1 MTKQPFQPVFI
12 LFLCLL
18 CLSSCTKKALVT
30 QTSKENCTV
39 SSTSFYY
46 DSLLYVTN
54 QNSTFDTINAQA
66 TLKPY
71 FSNRTVSI
79 AKNFGGYG
87 LLCEYA
93 RAKSKSTDAMS
104 DTKLSYLRNELQQ
117 QIFAATADVNS
128 MQAEI
133 ACEKSR
139 MLELQK
145 ELQAWISKRLNRA
158 TVYSIALG
166 GIVTIIGS
174 TIALQEG
181 DINYEQGSQI
191 IGAVAVTY
199 LSFRSIA
206 LRKKVLY
213 RHENRNHLRDIYEN
227 NTFSRTYSPFL
238 WNFMS
243 KEFKLNGTLTT
254 GKKEIIKK
262 WEKNF
267 PILLLDDTKENKKH
281 NKEVQSNKELMTKFI
296 GKGGEYSVDEL
307 ETRIYMYET
316 LAAELDLVHYDLKR
330 LQQEMLIK
338 Y

>member
-1 MTKQPFQPVFI
+1 
-12 LFLCLL
+12 
-18 CLSSCTKKALVT
+18 
-30 QTSKENCTV
+30 
-39 SSTSFYY
+39 
-46 DSLLYVTN
+46 
-54 QNSTFDTINAQA
+54 
-66 TLKPY
+66 
-71 FSNRTVSI
+71 
-79 AKNFGGYG
+79 
-87 LLCEYA
+87 
-93 RAKSKSTDAMS
+93 
-104 DTKLSYLRNELQQ
+104 
-117 QIFAATADVNS
+117 

-133 ACEKSR
+133 ACEKTR

-166 GIVTIIGS
+166 GVVTIVGGV
-174 TIALQEG
+174 IALNEG
-181 DINYEQGSQI
+181 EPEYEQGSQI

-206 LRKKVLY
+206 LKKKVLY
-213 RHENRNHLRDIYEN
+213 VHENRNHLIDIYEN
-227 NTFSRTYSPFL
+227 NAISRTYSPFL

-267 PILLLDDTKENKKH
+267 PIMMLEATKENKKQ
-281 NKEVQSNKELMTKFI
+281 NKEVAGNQEVMKKFI
-296 GKGGEYSVDEL
+296 GKGAEYSVDEL

-316 LAAELDLVHYDLKR
+316 IAAELDLVHYDLER

>member
-1 MTKQPFQPVFI
+1 MRKQVFQPIFI
-12 LFLCLL
+12 LFLTIFA
-18 CLSSCTKKALVT
+18 LSSCSKKALIT
-30 QTSKENCTV
+30 QTSKENCIV

-54 QNSTFDTINAQA
+54 QKSTFDTTNAQ
-66 TLKPY
+66 TVLKPY

-93 RAKSKSTDAMS
+93 RAKSKSTDPMS

-133 ACEKSR
+133 ACEKTR

-166 GIVTIIGS
+166 GVVTIVGGV
-174 TIALQEG
+174 IALNEG
-181 DINYEQGSQI
+181 EPEYEQGSQI

-206 LRKKVLY
+206 LKKKVLY
-213 RHENRNHLRDIYEN
+213 VHENRNHLIDIYEN
-227 NTFSRTYSPFL
+227 NAISRTYSPFL

-267 PILLLDDTKENKKH
+267 PIMMLEATKENKKQ
-281 NKEVQSNKELMTKFI
+281 NKEVAGNQEVMKKFI
-296 GKGGEYSVDEL
+296 GKGAEYSVDEL

-316 LAAELDLVHYDLKR
+316 IAAELDLVHYDLKR

>member
-1 MTKQPFQPVFI
+1 MTKQLFQSIII
-12 LFLCLL
+12 LFLSIFSLA
-18 CLSSCTKKALVT
+18 SCTKKALIT

-39 SSTSFYY
+39 SNTSFFY
-46 DSLLYVTN
+46 DSLLYVSN
-54 QNSTFDTINAQA
+54 QKNIFDTTNAQA
-66 TLKPY
+66 VLKPY
-71 FSNRTVSI
+71 FSNRTISI
-79 AKNFGGYG
+79 AKNFGSYF
-87 LLCEYA
+87 LLCDYA

-104 DTKLSYLRNELQQ
+104 DAKLSYLRNELQQ

-133 ACEKSR
+133 ACEKTR

-166 GIVTIIGS
+166 GVVTIIGGV
-174 TIALQEG
+174 IALNEG
-181 DINYEQGSQI
+181 APEYEQGSQI

-206 LRKKVLY
+206 LKKKVLY
-213 RHENRNHLRDIYEN
+213 MHENRNHLKDIYEN
-227 NTFSRTYSPFL
+227 NTLSRTYSPFL

-267 PILLLDDTKENKKH
+267 SIIALDATKENKKH
-281 NKEVQSNKELMTKFI
+281 NKEVVDNKELMTKFI

-316 LAAELDLVHYDLKR
+316 LAAELDLIHYDLKR